1 MTMGEMHMKLGQNIG
16 EILLDIAQN
25 AIKKTLKSLAL
36 IRIRARQTCIA
47 HFGLEFYNKYIH
59 NNDRTRKTSKA

>member
-1 MTMGEMHMKLGQNIG
+1 MHMKLGQNIG

-36 IRIRARQTCIA
+36 IRIRTRQTCIA

>member
-25 AIKKTLKSLAL
+25 AIKKL
-36 IRIRARQTCIA
+36 
-47 HFGLEFYNKYIH
+47 
-59 NNDRTRKTSKA
+59 SKVWPS